1 MAFPFL
7 QGMPAEI
14 GDKFFLGNKLWDKG
28 AKPYIAY
35 KSGAAWSTTVGSPQ
49 WESFKYDNQSGN
61 RHPVSILGLDV
72 KAGGANGTLR
82 KAEITIQF
90 PSVDHINMSP
100 WIDFFRIG
108 NAGVV
113 IWGWSYAGSGIGDFG
128 AAPQVYNNVD
138 NWRNYVSSKG
148 YEHEMLVGLMTDFE
162 LTYNNNGTV
171 NVVFTLSSPN
181 ELPGTLKLSKPD
193 GQNTGAF
200 TSDASDDRMSK
211 VLNALKYGG
220 TDDEAETTAAKAY
233 FVKNTINVTT
243 SWMPDFVYG
252 NSDEPYSK
260 LDGIINSVINNMKI
274 LSDGKVDFSIDISNV
289 VARGHKHMISISE
302 NVIFPNANAPGFTN
316 KNDDRGNRK
325 ITPTIASIQDLTI
338 KKPGKDINFPSP
350 NVIVQSGGGGV
361 TNIYQP
367 YEAGL
372 LADVFMQVTWVAE
385 TLKTCDNV
393 QQWLEKLCDELN
405 YASCGLFDLQLT
417 ETTKQDGT
425 LIYTIVDMNLTPK
438 NSAAQQPYKLNP
450 RGQGTSILELKLNT
464 DLPKAMAAQAVLG
477 SDKSQKNTGDV
488 AGANLFAKKTPDA
501 IQNSEYQ
508 EQKKREA
515 AKAEEQKK
523 LSKIEKQLFEKN
535 GKKPTAAEVA
545 AEETRQ
551 KEEEDKKNKEALEDS
566 TGASFI
572 ESITNGVV
580 SMIANMFNSP
590 SPEQVK
596 IRTMGE
602 WKIDG
607 YEGIGDTPAVDK
619 EKKVDG
625 NGGKSVF
632 PIFKNRDAIAN
643 IIAGRKADAPAAFD
657 GTSVLSSA
665 EIELKCIGF
674 AGLKNGYTMH
684 VEGVPFGLNDKG
696 YFQLTEIGHT
706 VDATKWETSVKAK
719 WRISRKK

>member
-1 MAFPFL
+1 
-7 QGMPAEI
+7 
-14 GDKFFLGNKLWDKG
+14 
-28 AKPYIAY
+28 
-35 KSGAAWSTTVGSPQ
+35 
-49 WESFKYDNQSGN
+49 
-61 RHPVSILGLDV
+61 
-72 KAGGANGTLR
+72 
-82 KAEITIQF
+82 
-90 PSVDHINMSP
+90 
-100 WIDFFRIG
+100 
-108 NAGVV
+108 
-113 IWGWSYAGSGIGDFG
+113 
-128 AAPQVYNNVD
+128 
-138 NWRNYVSSKG
+138 
-148 YEHEMLVGLMTDFE
+148 
-162 LTYNNNGTV
+162 
-171 NVVFTLSSPN
+171 
-181 ELPGTLKLSKPD
+181 
-193 GQNTGAF
+193 
-200 TSDASDDRMSK
+200 
-211 VLNALKYGG
+211 
-220 TDDEAETTAAKAY
+220 
-233 FVKNTINVTT
+233 
-243 SWMPDFVYG
+243 
-252 NSDEPYSK
+252 
-260 LDGIINSVINNMKI
+260 
-274 LSDGKVDFSIDISNV
+274 
-289 VARGHKHMISISE
+289 MISISE
-302 NVIFPNANAPGFTN
+302 NVIFPNKTAPGFTN

-372 LADVFMQVTWVAE
+372 LANVFMQVTWVAE

-477 SDKSQKNTGDV
+477 SDKAQKNTGDV
-488 AGANLFAKKTPDA
+488 AGANLFSKKTPDA

-515 AKAEEQKK
+515 AKAEQQKK
-523 LSKIEKQLFEKN
+523 LSKIEKELFQKN
-535 GKKPTAAEVA
+535 GKQPTAAEVA
-545 AEETRQ
+545 AEEKRQ
-551 KEEEDKKNKEALEDS
+551 KEEEDKRNKEAVEDA

-602 WKIDG
+602 WAI
-607 YEGIGDTPAVDK
+607 
-619 EKKVDG
+619 KVDG

-674 AGLKNGYTMH
+674 AGLKNGYTMQ
-684 VEGVPFGLNDKG
+684 VAGVPFGLNDKG

-706 VDATKWETSVKAK
+706 VDESKWETSVKAK